1 MTKTMHQTKRDSN
14 IQAGQTVEKEH
25 STQKHM
31 PSI

>member
-1 MTKTMHQTKRDSN
+1 MTKTMHQTKEDSN
-14 IQAGQTVEKEH
+14 IQVGQTVEKEH